1 MGSAASQG
9 VTPFQREIF
18 YDEGVKRRFARPKVM
33 IACASTV
40 PMAFDFII
48 SDPETDFQIKVNLL

>member
-1 MGSAASQG
+1 M
-9 VTPFQREIF
+9 
-18 YDEGVKRRFARPKVM
+18 RFARPKVM